1 MLSHLRAML
10 AVEQDFVDPL
20 FRPPLTLA
28 IAAASLKYLVTAWVL
43 DDPQLK
49 SKKTLQREREADGF
63 SMVQL
68 ARIGLCV
75 VFLLLSAE
83 VFVED
88 AWSLYTGLPKVAGL
102 QRVHAFAMV
111 LAFSPNTVAAV
122 AAACIFEAL
131 WLFKLPIRRSG
142 IYWISDALAF
152 VYGATLAAFYLMPLI
167 FVSVVYGMLG
177 AAVVTYAFAYD
188 FVTLPWRIYTGHL
201 NAIWIAVPVFSAY
214 LLWTAMFHIVIAG
227 YFIFVSRRYPELKEQ
242 ASRAGSGNASSTFF
256 NSLSQIGP
264 HKVAVRILGKAR
276 DVGLSSLGVETEPQ
290 SYVNVDVDSLPLN
303 SFEIEE
309 SADQDKCIL
318 NDQAALITCSTKIFT
333 CVSVPLLQLC
343 VIVAARVY
351 LGESAWGAAE
361 HSFAERSWGH
371 YLGHVRDVG
380 PNHLSS
386 LVWIYL

>member
-1 MLSHLRAML
+1 MLS
-10 AVEQDFVDPL
+10 VEQDFVDPL

-28 IAAASLKYLVTAWVL
+28 ITAASLKYLVTAWVL

-49 SKKTLQREREADGF
+49 SKKTLLREREAEGY
-63 SMVQL
+63 SRVHL
-68 ARIGLCV
+68 VRIGLCI

-102 QRVHAFAMV
+102 QRIHAFAMV

-142 IYWISDALAF
+142 IHLVSDILAF
-152 VYGATLAAFYLMPLI
+152 VYGGTLAAFYLMPLV
-167 FVSVVYGMLG
+167 FVSVVYGILG
-177 AAVVTYAFAYD
+177 AVVVTCAFTYD

-201 NAIWIAVPVFSAY
+201 NAIRIAVPVFFAY

-227 YFIFVSRRYPELKEQ
+227 YFALVSRRYPELLEQ
-242 ASRAGSGNASSTFF
+242 NSRAGAGGANNTLLL
-256 NSLSQIGP
+256 SLRQDGP

-276 DVGLSSLGVETEPQ
+276 DVGLSSLGIEAEPE
-290 SYVNVDVDSLPLN
+290 SYVNVDEEPVPLN
-303 SFEIEE
+303 TFEVEANE
-309 SADQDKCIL
+309 DQDKCIL
-318 NDQAALITCSTKIFT
+318 NDQAALITCSMKIFT
-333 CVSVPLLQLC
+333 CLSVPLLQLC

-361 HSFAERSWGH
+361 HSFEERTWGH
-371 YLGHVRDVG
+371 YLGHVRDIG
-380 PNHLSS
+380 PNRISS